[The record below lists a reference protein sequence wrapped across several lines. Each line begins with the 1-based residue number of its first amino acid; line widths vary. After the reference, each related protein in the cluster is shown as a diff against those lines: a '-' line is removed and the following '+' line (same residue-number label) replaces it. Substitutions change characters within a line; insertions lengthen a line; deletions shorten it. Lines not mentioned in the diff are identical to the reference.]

1 MGLEYLDKVYK
12 SMFAGDL
19 GYLVIRD
26 RSIGAFILF
35 LTLWK
40 SFFRS
45 FSKTGKVFSEGDE
58 GFSPYTLF
66 RMLGLLLLVGFSTQI
81 LDVFDS
87 ACAMIESEAL
97 KGFNNKPDMF
107 TVSSFPVTPP
117 PANESAIDG
126 VLRKIGEVVNM
137 MNPSSWTGGAYT
149 HITQFML
156 KILDFLIYPVFLAER
171 YFFMGLIKI
180 FVPLMIALSIFDKT
194 KDYIYNVFKM
204 YARYYLVIIPYAFV
218 VVFANTLFDTM
229 TVLIAPVSS
238 IDPANMAISGGL
250 MVVLALIL
258 VIVIKIKLFKV
269 SMPFMKELITVSYTH
284 LR

>member
-12 SMFAGDL
+12 TMFAGDL
-19 GYLVIRD
+19 GYLVIVSK
-26 RSIGAFILF
+26 SIGAFILV
-35 LTLWK
+35 LSLWK
-40 SFFRS
+40 SFFKS
-45 FSKTGKVFSEGDE
+45 FSKTGKVFSEGEE

-66 RMLGLLLLVGFSTQI
+66 RMLGLLLLVSFSTQI

-87 ACAMIESEAL
+87 ACAMVEGEAL
-97 KGFNNKPDMF
+97 KGFNNKPDLF
-107 TVSSFPVTPP
+107 SVSAPNVTPP

-149 HITQFML
+149 HITQFLL

-229 TVLIAPVSS
+229 TVLITPVSAIGPGS
-238 IDPANMAISGGL
+238 MAISGGL
-250 MVVLALIL
+250 MVILALIL
-258 VIVIKIKLFKV
+258 VIVIKIKLFKM
-269 SMPFMKELITVSYTH
+269 SMPFLKELIK
-284 LR
+284 

>member
-12 SMFAGDL
+12 AMFAGDL
-19 GYLVIRD
+19 GYLVIVSK
-26 RSIGAFILF
+26 SIGAFILVF
-35 LTLWK
+35 SLWK
-40 SFFRS
+40 SFFKS
-45 FSKTGKVFSEGDE
+45 FSKTGKVFSEGEE
-58 GFSPYTLF
+58 GFSPYILF
-66 RMLGLLLLVGFSTQI
+66 RMLGLLLLVSFSTQI

-87 ACAMIESEAL
+87 GCAMVEGEAL
-97 KGFNNKPDMF
+97 KGFNNKPDLF
-107 TVSSFPVTPP
+107 SVSAPTVTPP

-149 HITQFML
+149 HITQFLL

-229 TVLIAPVSS
+229 TVLIMPVSAIGPGS
-238 IDPANMAISGGL
+238 MAISGGL
-250 MVVLALIL
+250 MAILALIL
-258 VIVIKIKLFKV
+258 VIVIKIKLFKM
-269 SMPFMKELITVSYTH
+269 SMPFLKELIK
-284 LR
+284 

>member
-12 SMFAGDL
+12 AMFAGDL
-19 GYLVIRD
+19 GYLVIVSK
-26 RSIGAFILF
+26 SIGAFILV
-35 LTLWK
+35 LSLWK
-40 SFFRS
+40 SFFKS
-45 FSKTGKVFSEGDE
+45 FSKNGKVFSEEDE

-66 RMLGLLLLVGFSTQI
+66 RMLGLLLLVSFSTQI

-87 ACAMIESEAL
+87 ACAMVEGEAL
-97 KGFNNKPDMF
+97 KGFNNKPDLF
-107 TVSSFPVTPP
+107 SVSAPTVTPP

-149 HITQFML
+149 HITQFLL

-180 FVPLMIALSIFDKT
+180 FIPLMIALSIFDKT

-229 TVLIAPVSS
+229 TVLITPVSAIGPGS
-238 IDPANMAISGGL
+238 MAISGGL
-250 MVVLALIL
+250 MVILALIL
-258 VIVIKIKLFKV
+258 VIVIKIKLFKM
-269 SMPFMKELITVSYTH
+269 SMPFLKELIK
-284 LR
+284 

>member
-12 SMFAGDL
+12 SMFAGGL
-19 GYLVIRD
+19 GYLVIVSK
-26 RSIGAFILF
+26 SIGAFILV

-45 FSKTGKVFSEGDE
+45 FSKSGKVFSEGDE

-87 ACAMIESEAL
+87 ACAMVESEAL

-137 MNPSSWTGGAYT
+137 MNPTSWTGGAYT

-229 TVLIAPVSS
+229 TVIMTPVSS
-238 IDPANMAISGGL
+238 VDPGGMAISAGL

-258 VIVIKIKLFKV
+258 VIIIKIKLFKV
-269 SMPFMKELITVSYTH
+269 SMPFMKELIK
-284 LR
+284 

>member
-12 SMFAGDL
+12 TMFAGDL
-19 GYLVIRD
+19 GYLVIISK
-26 RSIGAFILF
+26 SIGAFILV
-35 LTLWK
+35 LALWK
-40 SFFRS
+40 SFFKS

-87 ACAMIESEAL
+87 ACAMVEGKAL
-97 KGFNNKPDMF
+97 KGFNNKPDLF
-107 TVSSFPVTPP
+107 SVAAPTVTPP

-149 HITQFML
+149 HITQFLL

-229 TVLIAPVSS
+229 TVLITPVSAVGPGS
-238 IDPANMAISGGL
+238 MAISGGL
-250 MVVLALIL
+250 MVILALIL

-269 SMPFMKELITVSYTH
+269 SMPFMKELIK
-284 LR
+284 

>member
-12 SMFAGDL
+12 TMFAGDL
-19 GYLVIRD
+19 GYLVIVSK
-26 RSIGAFILF
+26 SIGAFILV
-35 LTLWK
+35 LSLWK

-45 FSKTGKVFSEGDE
+45 FSKTGKVFSEGEE

-66 RMLGLLLLVGFSTQI
+66 RMLGLLLLVSFSTQI

-87 ACAMIESEAL
+87 ACAMVEGEAL
-97 KGFNNKPDMF
+97 KGFNNNPDLF
-107 TVSSFPVTPP
+107 SVSAPNVTPP

-149 HITQFML
+149 HITQFLL

-229 TVLIAPVSS
+229 TVLITPVSAIGPGS
-238 IDPANMAISGGL
+238 MAISGGL
-250 MVVLALIL
+250 MVILALIL
-258 VIVIKIKLFKV
+258 VIVIKIKLFKM
-269 SMPFMKELITVSYTH
+269 SMPFLKELIK
-284 LR
+284 

>member
-12 SMFAGDL
+12 SMFAGGL
-19 GYLVIRD
+19 GYLVIVSK
-26 RSIGAFILF
+26 SIGAFILV
-35 LTLWK
+35 LSLWK

-87 ACAMIESEAL
+87 ACAMVESEAL

-238 IDPANMAISGGL
+238 LDPANMAISGGL

-269 SMPFMKELITVSYTH
+269 SMPFMKELIK
-284 LR
+284 

>member
-12 SMFAGDL
+12 AMFAGGL
-19 GYLVIRD
+19 GYLVIVSK
-26 RSIGAFILF
+26 SIGAFILV
-35 LTLWK
+35 LSLWK
-40 SFFRS
+40 SFFKS

-87 ACAMIESEAL
+87 ACAMVESEAL
-97 KGFNNKPDMF
+97 KGFNNKPDLF

-149 HITQFML
+149 HITQFLL

-229 TVLIAPVSS
+229 TVIMTPVSS
-238 IDPANMAISGGL
+238 IDPGSMAISGGL

-269 SMPFMKELITVSYTH
+269 SMPFMKELIK
-284 LR
+284 

>member
-12 SMFAGDL
+12 SMFAGGL
-19 GYLVIRD
+19 GYLVIVSK
-26 RSIGAFILF
+26 SIGAFILV

-45 FSKTGKVFSEGDE
+45 FSKSGKVFSEGDE

-87 ACAMIESEAL
+87 ACAMVESEAL

-107 TVSSFPVTPP
+107 TVSSFPVTTP

-137 MNPSSWTGGAYT
+137 MNPTSWTGGAYT

-194 KDYIYNVFKM
+194 KDYIYPLLPGHYPLRFRSCFCEHPV
-204 YARYYLVIIPYAFV
+204 RYHDCSYDACFFCRSRGYGYFRRL
-218 VVFANTLFDTM
+218 D
-229 TVLIAPVSS
+229 
-238 IDPANMAISGGL
+238 GG
-250 MVVLALIL
+250 
-258 VIVIKIKLFKV
+258 F
-269 SMPFMKELITVSYTH
+269 SSYTGYSYQNQAF
-284 LR
+284 

>member
-12 SMFAGDL
+12 TMFAGDL
-19 GYLVIRD
+19 GYLVIVSK
-26 RSIGAFILF
+26 SIGALILV
-35 LTLWK
+35 LSLWK

-45 FSKTGKVFSEGDE
+45 FSKSGKVFSEGDE

-66 RMLGLLLLVGFSTQI
+66 RMLGLLMLVGLSTQI

-97 KGFNNKPDMF
+97 KGFNSKPDLF

-149 HITQFML
+149 HITQFLL

-180 FVPLMIALSIFDKT
+180 FIPLMIALSIFDKT

-218 VVFANTLFDTM
+218 VVFANTLFDIM
-229 TVLIAPVSS
+229 TVIMPVPPV
-238 IDPANMAISGGL
+238 DPTSMVISGGL
-250 MVVLALIL
+250 MVILALIL
-258 VIVIKIKLFKV
+258 VIIIKIKLFKM
-269 SMPFMKELITVSYTH
+269 SMPFLKELIK
-284 LR
+284 

>member
-12 SMFAGDL
+12 TMFAGDL
-19 GYLVIRD
+19 GYLVIVSK
-26 RSIGAFILF
+26 SIGAFILVF
-35 LTLWK
+35 SLWK

-87 ACAMIESEAL
+87 ACAMVEGEAL
-97 KGFNNKPDMF
+97 KGFNNKPDLF
-107 TVSSFPVTPP
+107 SVSAPTVTPP

-126 VLRKIGEVVNM
+126 VLRKMGEVVNM

-149 HITQFML
+149 HITQFL
-156 KILDFLIYPVFLAER
+156 LRILDFLIYPVFLAER

-204 YARYYLVIIPYAFV
+204 YARYYLIIIPYAFV

-229 TVLIAPVSS
+229 TVLITPVSAVGPGS
-238 IDPANMAISGGL
+238 MAISGGL
-250 MVVLALIL
+250 MVILALIL
-258 VIVIKIKLFKV
+258 VIIIKIKLFKM
-269 SMPFMKELITVSYTH
+269 SMPFLKELIK
-284 LR
+284 

>member
-12 SMFAGDL
+12 SMFAGGL
-19 GYLVIRD
+19 GYLVIVSK
-26 RSIGAFILF
+26 SIGAFILV

-87 ACAMIESEAL
+87 ACAMVESEAL
-97 KGFNNKPDMF
+97 KGFNNKPNMF

-229 TVLIAPVSS
+229 TVIMTPVSS
-238 IDPANMAISGGL
+238 IDPGSMAISGGL

-269 SMPFMKELITVSYTH
+269 SMPFMKELIK
-284 LR
+284 

>member
-1 MGLEYLDKVYK
+1 MGIEYLDKVYK
-12 SMFAGDL
+12 SMLAGDL
-19 GYLVIRD
+19 GYLVIV
-26 RSIGAFILF
+26 SKSVGAFILV
-35 LTLWK
+35 LSLWK
-40 SFFRS
+40 SFFKS

-87 ACAMIESEAL
+87 ACAMVESEAL
-97 KGFNNKPDMF
+97 KGFNNKPDLF

-126 VLRKIGEVVNM
+126 VLRKIGEVANM
-137 MNPSSWTGGAYT
+137 MNPSNWTGGAYT

-218 VVFANTLFDTM
+218 VVFANTLFDIM
-229 TVLIAPVSS
+229 TVIMPVAA
-238 IDPANMAISGGL
+238 IDPGSMAISGGL
-250 MVVLALIL
+250 MVILALIL
-258 VIVIKIKLFKV
+258 L
-269 SMPFMKELITVSYTH
+269 SLIHISEPTRLGMISYAVFC
-284 LR
+284 LKK

>member
-12 SMFAGDL
+12 SMFAGGL
-19 GYLVIRD
+19 GYLVIVSK
-26 RSIGAFILF
+26 SIGAFILV
-35 LTLWK
+35 LSLWK
-40 SFFRS
+40 SFFKS
-45 FSKTGKVFSEGDE
+45 FSKNGKVFSEGDE

-87 ACAMIESEAL
+87 ACAMVESEAL

-107 TVSSFPVTPP
+107 TVSSFPVTTP

-137 MNPSSWTGGAYT
+137 MNPTSWTGGAYT

-229 TVLIAPVSS
+229 TVLMTPVSS
-238 IDPANMAISGGL
+238 VDPGGMAISAGL

-269 SMPFMKELITVSYTH
+269 SMPFMKELIK
-284 LR
+284 

>member
-19 GYLVIRD
+19 GYLVIISK
-26 RSIGAFILF
+26 SIGASILV
-35 LTLWK
+35 LSLWK

-87 ACAMIESEAL
+87 ACAMVESEAL

-269 SMPFMKELITVSYTH
+269 SMPFMKELIK
-284 LR
+284 

>member
-12 SMFAGDL
+12 AMFAGGL
-19 GYLVIRD
+19 GYLVIVSK
-26 RSIGAFILF
+26 SIGAFILV
-35 LTLWK
+35 LSLWK
-40 SFFRS
+40 SFFKS
-45 FSKTGKVFSEGDE
+45 FSKNGKVFSEGDD
-58 GFSPYTLF
+58 GFSPYSLF

-87 ACAMIESEAL
+87 ACAMVEFEAL
-97 KGFNNKPDMF
+97 KGFNNKPDLF
-107 TVSSFPVTPP
+107 TVSSFPITPP

-149 HITQFML
+149 HITQFLL

-194 KDYIYNVFKM
+194 KDYIYTVFKM

-229 TVLIAPVSS
+229 TVIMEPVSMGPGS
-238 IDPANMAISGGL
+238 MAISGGL
-250 MVVLALIL
+250 MVILALIL
-258 VIVIKIKLFKV
+258 VIIIKIKLFKM
-269 SMPFMKELITVSYTH
+269 SMPFMKELIK
-284 LR
+284 

>member
-19 GYLVIRD
+19 GYLVIV
-26 RSIGAFILF
+26 SKSVGAFILV
-35 LTLWK
+35 LSLWK
-40 SFFRS
+40 SFFKS
-45 FSKTGKVFSEGDE
+45 FSKNGKVFSEGDE

-87 ACAMIESEAL
+87 ACAMVESEAL
-97 KGFNNKPDMF
+97 KGFNNKPDLF

-137 MNPSSWTGGAYT
+137 MNPSSWTGGAYS
-149 HITQFML
+149 HITQFLL

-180 FVPLMIALSIFDKT
+180 FIPLMIALSIFDKT

-218 VVFANTLFDTM
+218 VVFANTLFDIM
-229 TVLIAPVSS
+229 TVIMPVAA
-238 IDPANMAISGGL
+238 IDPGSMAISGGL
-250 MVVLALIL
+250 MVILALIL

-269 SMPFMKELITVSYTH
+269 SMPFMKELIK
-284 LR
+284 

>member
-12 SMFAGDL
+12 AMFAGEL
-19 GYLVIRD
+19 NYLVIVSK
-26 RSIGAFILF
+26 SIGAFILV
-35 LTLWK
+35 LSLWK
-40 SFFRS
+40 RFFKS
-45 FSKTGKVFSEGDE
+45 FSKNGKVFSEGEE

-87 ACAMIESEAL
+87 ACAMVEGEAL
-97 KGFNNKPDMF
+97 KGFNNKPDLF
-107 TVSSFPVTPP
+107 SVSAPNVTPP

-149 HITQFML
+149 HITQFLL

-229 TVLIAPVSS
+229 TVLITPVSAIGPGS
-238 IDPANMAISGGL
+238 MAISGGL
-250 MVVLALIL
+250 MVILALIL
-258 VIVIKIKLFKV
+258 VIVIKIKLFKM
-269 SMPFMKELITVSYTH
+269 SMPFLKELIK
-284 LR
+284 

>member
-12 SMFAGDL
+12 AMFAGDL
-19 GYLVIRD
+19 GYLVIVSK
-26 RSIGAFILF
+26 SIGAFILV
-35 LTLWK
+35 LSLWK
-40 SFFRS
+40 SFFKS
-45 FSKTGKVFSEGDE
+45 FSKTGKVFSEGEE

-87 ACAMIESEAL
+87 ACAMVEGEAL
-97 KGFNNKPDMF
+97 KGFNNKPDLF
-107 TVSSFPVTPP
+107 TVSAPDVTPP

-126 VLRKIGEVVNM
+126 VLRKMGEVVNM
-137 MNPSSWTGGAYT
+137 MNPTSWTGGAYT
-149 HITQFML
+149 HITQFLL

-204 YARYYLVIIPYAFV
+204 YARYYLIIIPYAFV

-229 TVLIAPVSS
+229 TVLITPVSAVGPGS
-238 IDPANMAISGGL
+238 MAISGGL
-250 MVVLALIL
+250 MVILALIL
-258 VIVIKIKLFKV
+258 VIVIKIKLFKM
-269 SMPFMKELITVSYTH
+269 SMPFLKELIK
-284 LR
+284 

>member
-19 GYLVIRD
+19 GYLVIISK
-26 RSIGAFILF
+26 SIGAFILV

-81 LDVFDS
+81 LDIFDS
-87 ACAMIESEAL
+87 ACAMVESEAL

-107 TVSSFPVTPP
+107 TVSSFPVTPL

-171 YFFMGLIKI
+171 YFFMGLIRI

-229 TVLIAPVSS
+229 TLLIAPVSS

-269 SMPFMKELITVSYTH
+269 SMPFMKELIK
-284 LR
+284 

>member
-12 SMFAGDL
+12 TMFAGDL
-19 GYLVIRD
+19 GYLVIVSK
-26 RSIGAFILF
+26 SIGALILV
-35 LTLWK
+35 LSLWK

-45 FSKTGKVFSEGDE
+45 FSKSGKVFSEGEE
-58 GFSPYTLF
+58 GFSPYSLF
-66 RMLGLLLLVGFSTQI
+66 RMLGLLMLVGLSTQI

-97 KGFNNKPDMF
+97 KGFNSKPDLF
-107 TVSSFPVTPP
+107 AVSSFPVTPP

-137 MNPSSWTGGAYT
+137 MNPSSWTGGAYS
-149 HITQFML
+149 HVTQFLL

-180 FVPLMIALSIFDKT
+180 FIPLMIALSIFDKT

-218 VVFANTLFDTM
+218 VVFANTLFDIM
-229 TVLIAPVSS
+229 TVIIPVPAV
-238 IDPANMAISGGL
+238 DPTSMVISGGL
-250 MVVLALIL
+250 MVILALIL
-258 VIVIKIKLFKV
+258 VIIIKIKLFKM
-269 SMPFMKELITVSYTH
+269 SMPFLKELIK
-284 LR
+284 

>member
-12 SMFAGDL
+12 AMFAGEL
-19 GYLVIRD
+19 SYLVIVSK
-26 RSIGAFILF
+26 SIGAFILV
-35 LTLWK
+35 LSLWK
-40 SFFRS
+40 SFFKS
-45 FSKTGKVFSEGDE
+45 FSKNGKVFSEGDE

-87 ACAMIESEAL
+87 ACAMVESEAL
-97 KGFNNKPDMF
+97 KGFNNKPDLF
-107 TVSSFPVTPP
+107 TVTSFPVSPP

-137 MNPSSWTGGAYT
+137 MNPSSWTGGAYS
-149 HITQFML
+149 HITQFLL
-156 KILDFLIYPVFLAER
+156 KILDFLIYPAFLAER

-180 FVPLMIALSIFDKT
+180 FIPLMIALSIFDKT

-229 TVLIAPVSS
+229 TVIMPVSS
-238 IDPANMAISGGL
+238 VGPGSMAISGGL
-250 MVVLALIL
+250 MVILALIL
-258 VIVIKIKLFKV
+258 VIIIKIKLFKV
-269 SMPFMKELITVSYTH
+269 SMPFMKELIK
-284 LR
+284 

>member
-12 SMFAGDL
+12 AMFAGGL
-19 GYLVIRD
+19 NYLVIVSK
-26 RSIGAFILF
+26 SIGAFILV
-35 LTLWK
+35 LSLWK
-40 SFFRS
+40 NFFKS
-45 FSKTGKVFSEGDE
+45 FSKTGKVFSEGEE

-66 RMLGLLLLVGFSTQI
+66 RMLGLLLLVSFSTQI

-87 ACAMIESEAL
+87 ACAMVEGEAL

-107 TVSSFPVTPP
+107 SVSAPTVTPP

-137 MNPSSWTGGAYT
+137 MNPTSWTGGAYT
-149 HITQFML
+149 HITQFLL

-229 TVLIAPVSS
+229 TVLITPVSAIGPGS
-238 IDPANMAISGGL
+238 MAISGGL
-250 MVVLALIL
+250 MVILALIL
-258 VIVIKIKLFKV
+258 VIVIKIKLFKM
-269 SMPFMKELITVSYTH
+269 SMPFLKELIK
-284 LR
+284 

>member
-12 SMFAGDL
+12 AMFAGGL
-19 GYLVIRD
+19 GYLVIVSK
-26 RSIGAFILF
+26 SIGAFILV
-35 LTLWK
+35 LSLWK

-87 ACAMIESEAL
+87 ACAMVESEAL

-107 TVSSFPVTPP
+107 TVSSFTVTPP

-269 SMPFMKELITVSYTH
+269 SMPFMKELIK
-284 LR
+284 

>member
-1 MGLEYLDKVYK
+1 MGLEYLDKIYK

-19 GYLVIRD
+19 GYLVIISK
-26 RSIGAFILF
+26 SIGASILV
-35 LTLWK
+35 LSLWK

-87 ACAMIESEAL
+87 ACAMVESEAL

-107 TVSSFPVTPP
+107 TVSSVPVTTP

-137 MNPSSWTGGAYT
+137 MNPTSWTGGAYT

-229 TVLIAPVSS
+229 TVLMTPVSS
-238 IDPANMAISGGL
+238 VDPGGMAISAGL

-269 SMPFMKELITVSYTH
+269 SMPFMKELIK
-284 LR
+284 

>member
-12 SMFAGDL
+12 SMFAGGL
-19 GYLVIRD
+19 GYLVIISK
-26 RSIGAFILF
+26 SIGAFILF

-45 FSKTGKVFSEGDE
+45 FSRTGKVFSEGDE

-87 ACAMIESEAL
+87 ACAMVESEAL

-269 SMPFMKELITVSYTH
+269 SMPFMKELIK
-284 LR
+284 

>member
-12 SMFAGDL
+12 TMFAGDL
-19 GYLVIRD
+19 GYLVIVSK
-26 RSIGAFILF
+26 SIGAFILV
-35 LTLWK
+35 LSLWK
-40 SFFRS
+40 SFFKS

-87 ACAMIESEAL
+87 ACAMVEGEAL
-97 KGFNNKPDMF
+97 KGFNNKPDLF
-107 TVSSFPVTPP
+107 SVSAPTVTPP

-126 VLRKIGEVVNM
+126 VLRKMGEVVNM

-149 HITQFML
+149 HITQFLL

-180 FVPLMIALSIFDKT
+180 FVPLMIALSIFEKT

-204 YARYYLVIIPYAFV
+204 YARYYLIIIPYAFV

-229 TVLIAPVSS
+229 TVLITPVSAVGPGS
-238 IDPANMAISGGL
+238 MAISGGL
-250 MVVLALIL
+250 MVILALIL
-258 VIVIKIKLFKV
+258 VIIIKIKLFKM
-269 SMPFMKELITVSYTH
+269 SMPFLKELIK
-284 LR
+284 

>member
-12 SMFAGDL
+12 AMFAGGL
-19 GYLVIRD
+19 GYLVIVSK
-26 RSIGAFILF
+26 SIGAFILV
-35 LTLWK
+35 LSLWK
-40 SFFRS
+40 GFFRS

-87 ACAMIESEAL
+87 ACAMVESEAL

-218 VVFANTLFDTM
+218 VVFANTIFDTM
-229 TVLIAPVSS
+229 TVIMTPVSS
-238 IDPANMAISGGL
+238 IDPGSMAISGGL

-269 SMPFMKELITVSYTH
+269 SMPFMKELIK
-284 LR
+284 

>member
-1 MGLEYLDKVYK
+1 
-12 SMFAGDL
+12 
-19 GYLVIRD
+19 
-26 RSIGAFILF
+26 
-35 LTLWK
+35 
-40 SFFRS
+40 
-45 FSKTGKVFSEGDE
+45 
-58 GFSPYTLF
+58 
-66 RMLGLLLLVGFSTQI
+66 

-87 ACAMIESEAL
+87 ACAMVESEAL
-97 KGFNNKPDMF
+97 KSFNNKPDLF

-137 MNPSSWTGGAYT
+137 MNPSSWTGGAYS
-149 HITQFML
+149 HITQFLL

-180 FVPLMIALSIFDKT
+180 FIPLMIALSIFDKT

-229 TVLIAPVSS
+229 TVIMTPVSS
-238 IDPANMAISGGL
+238 IDPGGMAISGGL

-269 SMPFMKELITVSYTH
+269 SMPFMKELIK
-284 LR
+284 

>member
-12 SMFAGDL
+12 AMFAGDL
-19 GYLVIRD
+19 GYLVIVSK
-26 RSIGAFILF
+26 SIGAFILVF
-35 LTLWK
+35 SLWK
-40 SFFRS
+40 SFFKS

-66 RMLGLLLLVGFSTQI
+66 RMLGLLLLVSFSTQI

-87 ACAMIESEAL
+87 GCAMVEGEAL
-97 KGFNNKPDMF
+97 KGFNNKPDLF
-107 TVSSFPVTPP
+107 SVSAPTVTPP

-149 HITQFML
+149 HITQFLL

-229 TVLIAPVSS
+229 TVLIMPVSAIGPGS
-238 IDPANMAISGGL
+238 MAISGGL
-250 MVVLALIL
+250 MAILALIL
-258 VIVIKIKLFKV
+258 VIVIKIKLFKM
-269 SMPFMKELITVSYTH
+269 SMPFLKELIK
-284 LR
+284 

>member
-12 SMFAGDL
+12 TMFAGDL
-19 GYLVIRD
+19 GYLVIVSK
-26 RSIGAFILF
+26 SIGAFILV
-35 LTLWK
+35 LSLWK
-40 SFFRS
+40 SFFKS

-66 RMLGLLLLVGFSTQI
+66 RMLGLLLLVSFSTQI

-87 ACAMIESEAL
+87 ACAMVEGEAL
-97 KGFNNKPDMF
+97 KGFNNKPDLF
-107 TVSSFPVTPP
+107 SVSAPTVTPP

-149 HITQFML
+149 HITQFLL

-229 TVLIAPVSS
+229 TVLITPVSAVGPGS
-238 IDPANMAISGGL
+238 MAISGGL
-250 MVVLALIL
+250 MVILALNTGYSNQNQA
-258 VIVIKIKLFKV
+258 F
-269 SMPFMKELITVSYTH
+269 
-284 LR
+284 

>member
-12 SMFAGDL
+12 SMFAGGL
-19 GYLVIRD
+19 GYLIIVSK
-26 RSIGAFILF
+26 SIGAFILV

-40 SFFRS
+40 GFFRS

-87 ACAMIESEAL
+87 ACAMVESEAL

-180 FVPLMIALSIFDKT
+180 FVPLMIALSVFDKT

-229 TVLIAPVSS
+229 TVIMTPVSAINPS
-238 IDPANMAISGGL
+238 NMVISGGL
-250 MVVLALIL
+250 MVILALIL

-269 SMPFMKELITVSYTH
+269 SMPFMKELIK
-284 LR
+284 